1 MFLLYL
7 IVGGIMIE
15 VIDLVKI
22 YNNSKGLKGVSFKLI
37 NGEILGL
44 VGNNGA
50 GKSTLMKALMTFIKV
65 DSGKI
70 LLDGLDIFKNREVLL
85 DKSSSVIENMG
96 FYKELT
102 GYEHLNMIKSIRGI
116 SDDDFNE
123 ILEFVDI
130 GRSLKRRTSTYSLGM
145 KQRLAVAIS
154 LLSSKEILILDE
166 PTNGLD
172 QKSILRLI
180 KLLKKYRDKGY
191 SILISSH
198 TLADLEELCD
208 RFIFLDDGKVINE
221 LNKSEININ
230 TYSFKLREQLDGLH
244 GELFNE
250 CYDKTNNLIISTEEK
265 VSETINKLIT
275 NDINVISV
283 ERSNNNLKK
292 IYLDYFGGH
301 K

>member
-1 MFLLYL
+1 
-7 IVGGIMIE
+7 MIE